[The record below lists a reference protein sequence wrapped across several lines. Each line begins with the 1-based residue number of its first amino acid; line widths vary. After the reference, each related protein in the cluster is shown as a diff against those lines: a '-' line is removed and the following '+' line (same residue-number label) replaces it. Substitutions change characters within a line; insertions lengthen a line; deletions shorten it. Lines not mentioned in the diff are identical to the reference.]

1 MVYYDRRMGNSSR
14 TLKSQN
20 SSSTQQ
26 MLASPMK
33 HDYTY
38 WMESGDPASY
48 QMNKMTRHPNDDQ
61 MNSIQ
66 KYSGKQLQPFV

>member
-1 MVYYDRRMGNSSR
+1 MMYYDRKMGNSSR

-33 HDYTY
+33 HDYPY
-38 WMESGDPASY
+38 WTESAEQASY
-48 QMNKMTRHPNDDQ
+48 QMNKMARHPNDEQ

-66 KYSGKQLQPFV
+66 KYPGKYL